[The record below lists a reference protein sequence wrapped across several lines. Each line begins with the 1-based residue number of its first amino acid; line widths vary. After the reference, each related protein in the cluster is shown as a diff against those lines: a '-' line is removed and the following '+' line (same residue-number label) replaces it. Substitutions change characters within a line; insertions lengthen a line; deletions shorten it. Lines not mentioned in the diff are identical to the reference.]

1 MIVIAPVRGG
11 LRTGGGPSRTLLATA
26 CWLAL
31 LSPCMALAQDAA
43 QADPPATAAAEQT
56 PPADA
61 DANQSAPAPATAD
74 EVDTLQTVRVTGI
87 RHSIATSVETKNEST
102 SIVEAISAEDIGK
115 LPDVSIADSISRLPG
130 LATQRVDGRSQ
141 VINIRGMSEQF
152 AGTLLNGREQVST
165 GDSRGVEFDQYPAE
179 LINAVTVYKT
189 PDASLIGQGLSGTV
203 DLQTIRPLSLGERRI
218 VFSGQGEYNSL
229 GEITDNGDHTGYRAA
244 FSYVDQFADDTIGV
258 ALGIAR
264 LDSPFQEEHYK
275 EWWWASGDT
284 TNGWDAP
291 NPQAGKPSHAIAL
304 QGSEGWVKSRNLT
317 RDGVMGVFEFKPNDT
332 WHSVLDLY
340 YSKFEQDEVM
350 RGAMWSNDP
359 WFANVDALL
368 DADGNRIPNVDYANV
383 GLTNKNGYDFVT
395 SGTLIGVQPI
405 VRNDN
410 NTRED
415 RMYSAGWNNTFA
427 FDPWTFTVDLN
438 YSRAEREQSTLEIYA
453 GLLTPQ
459 NIDFQIPLT
468 NEFGHYTLPDLSDPN
483 AVYLWDPQ
491 NYGHD
496 GRMENSEQTD
506 IIKAARF
513 DFNREVE
520 SSDFLRSYDV
530 GVNFNRRSKEKVAQ
544 VYFADLL
551 NGRAPVL
558 VDPSLLS
565 SPTSLDFLGMG
576 HVLTFDPRA
585 LLGRYYNVNLSE
597 SNDDLLKDY
606 IVEEDVKTFYAKAN
620 LDIDVSE
627 RVRLRGNVGVQYIR
641 TDQSSTGFNA
651 NNEAVGASQT
661 IGASY
666 GDILPSMNLVADFG
680 EGWMVRFGWA
690 ETMMRAPINY
700 LSAASSASVNDFG
713 EWSGSG
719 GNPRLEPYRAQ
730 AVDLSFE
737 KYIGDASY
745 VALALFYKDL
755 ETYVYQQEFRNWD
768 FTGYTNDSGNP
779 PHSNFGSFYT
789 WANASGGY
797 MRGVELSTSLS
808 GELFHEVLTGFGA
821 QLNASY
827 TESSIDPDGP
837 GGSSTDTIPGLSKI
851 VANATVYYERSGF
864 SARLSQRY
872 RDRYRG
878 EYSSLFGQRQYRY
891 TLPERQLDLQLSYD
905 FGDSSKLHGL
915 SLLFQVNN
923 LNDSPFRTEVS
934 EASNTTGLLLPE
946 EYTEYGRQY
955 LLGFRYEL

>member
-1 MIVIAPVRGG
+1 MISPEKVVAKAVFIAIFPVR
-11 LRTGGGPSRTLLATA
+11 LHTLSAA
-26 CWLAL
+26 CCIA
-31 LSPCMALAQDAA
+31 MAAVQPVAA
-43 QADPPATAAAEQT
+43 QGQPT
-56 PPADA
+56 
-61 DANQSAPAPATAD
+61 APAEAATTQQD
-74 EVDTLQTVRVTGI
+74 VNTLDAVVVTGI
-87 RHSIATSVETKNEST
+87 RSSIAKSVETKNESS

-189 PDASLIGQGLSGTV
+189 PDASIVGQGLSGTV
-203 DLQTIRPLSLGERRI
+203 DLQTIRPLDLGERRV

-229 GEITDNGDHTGYRAA
+229 GKLTANGDHTGYRAA
-244 FSYVDQFADDTIGV
+244 ASYVDQFADNTIGV

-264 LDSPFQEEHYK
+264 LNSPFQEKHYK
-275 EWWWASGDT
+275 QWWWASGDT
-284 TNGWDAP
+284 TSGWGAP
-291 NPQAGKPSHAIAL
+291 NPQAGKPSDAIAL
-304 QGSEGWVKSRNLT
+304 QGSEGWIKSRDLT

-340 YSKFEQDEVM
+340 YSKFDQDETM
-350 RGAMWSNDP
+350 RGAMWNNDP

-368 DADGNRIPNVDYANV
+368 DGNGNPIPNVDYANV
-383 GLTNKNGYDFVT
+383 GLSNYRGYDFVT
-395 SGTLIGVQPI
+395 SGTLVGVQPI

-415 RMYSAGWNNTFA
+415 KLYSAGWNNTFA
-427 FDPWTFTVDLN
+427 FDPWTFNVDLN
-438 YSRAEREQSTLEIYA
+438 YSRAEREQSTLETYA

-459 NIDFQIPLT
+459 NVDFEIPLS
-468 NEFGHYTLPDLSDPN
+468 NEFGHYSLPDLSDPA

-496 GRMENSEQTD
+496 GRMENSKQTD
-506 IIKAARF
+506 IIKAGRF
-513 DFNREVE
+513 SFNRVVE
-520 SSDFLRSYDV
+520 SSDFLRSYDI
-530 GVNFNRRSKEKVAQ
+530 GVNFNRRSKEKIAQ
-544 VYFADLL
+544 VYFADLKD
-551 NGRAPVL
+551 GRTPTL

-565 SPTSLDFLGMG
+565 SPTSLGFLGMG
-576 HVLTFDPRA
+576 NVLTYDPRA
-585 LLGRYYNVNLSE
+585 LLGRYYDVNLSE
-597 SNDDLLKDY
+597 SNDDVLKDY

-641 TDQSSTGFNA
+641 TEQSSTGFNA
-651 NNEAVGASQT
+651 NGGNVAGSQKL
-661 IGASY
+661 GASY
-666 GDILPSMNLVADFG
+666 GDILPSLNLVADFG
-680 EGWMVRFGWA
+680 DGWMVRLGWA
-690 ETMMRAPINY
+690 KTLMRAPINY
-700 LSAASSASVNDFG
+700 LSAASSASVSPQG
-713 EWSGSG
+713 QWSGSG
-719 GNPRLEPYRAQ
+719 GNPNLEPYRAD

-737 KYIGDASY
+737 KYLGDASY
-745 VALALFYKDL
+745 VAVALFYKQLDS
-755 ETYVYQQEFRNWD
+755 YVYQQQFLDWD
-768 FTGYTNDSGNP
+768 FTGYTNDSGIP
-779 PHSNFGSFYT
+779 PTSNIGSFYT
-789 WANASGGY
+789 WANAEGGY
-797 MRGVELSTSLS
+797 MRGVEVSASLS
-808 GELFHEVLTGFGA
+808 GELLHPALEGFGA
-821 QLNASY
+821 QVNGSY

-851 VANATVYYERSGF
+851 VANATVYYERHGF

-872 RDRYRG
+872 RDKYRG
-878 EYSSLFGQRQYRY
+878 EYSALFGQRQYRY

-905 FGDSSKLHGL
+905 FAEGSRLHGL

-923 LNDSPFRTEVS
+923 LNDSPFRTQVS
-934 EASNTTGLLLPE
+934 EASGSTGLLLPE

-955 LLGFRYEL
+955 MLGFRYEL